1 MDDVKNEVLN
11 DDVPICAKCGGESVG
26 HFLGT
31 VKDVKSKCEHII
43 NSPLGFVKPDI
54 VFFGEMLPERFAM
67 HREDCLF
74 SDYLVCIGTSLEV

>member
-1 MDDVKNEVLN
+1 M
-11 DDVPICAKCGGESVG
+11 
-26 HFLGT
+26 
-31 VKDVKSKCEHII
+31 KSKCEHII